1 MASISLVSTLTLS
14 TPPIGQATQTASTA
28 TPRAT
33 AVNDPAND
41 ITTYVTN
48 ADGSVN
54 VTTTNAQGEILEI
67 STLPS
72 PVAATAGG
80 RSGASQLAAGSLLSR
95 VA

>member
-1 MASISLVSTLTLS
+1 MASISPVSTLTLS
-14 TPPIGQATQTASTA
+14 TPPVVQTTQTASTG
-28 TPRAT
+28 TPRAV

-54 VTTTNAQGEILEI
+54 VTTTSAQGEILDI
-67 STLPS
+67 STIPS
-72 PVAATAGG
+72 PVVATVGG
-80 RSGASQLAAGSLLSR
+80 RSGESPLAPGSLLSR

>member
-1 MASISLVSTLTLS
+1 MTSISPVSTLTLS
-14 TPPIGQATQTASTA
+14 TPPVVQATQTASTG

-33 AVNDPAND
+33 SLNDPAND

-54 VTTTNAQGEILEI
+54 VTTTNAQGEVLDI

-80 RSGASQLAAGSLLSR
+80 RSGASPLAAGSLLSR